1 MYKIFIFLVN
11 LKQLTKF
18 VSDNA
23 INPFICEYNRHDSS
37 QILSII
43 VLSYAYG
50 HKDSGSAMTI
60 CAVLHGCA

>member
-11 LKQLTKF
+11 LKQLAKF
-18 VSDNA
+18 VSDNI

-43 VLSYAYG
+43 FR
-50 HKDSGSAMTI
+50 I
-60 CAVLHGCA
+60 